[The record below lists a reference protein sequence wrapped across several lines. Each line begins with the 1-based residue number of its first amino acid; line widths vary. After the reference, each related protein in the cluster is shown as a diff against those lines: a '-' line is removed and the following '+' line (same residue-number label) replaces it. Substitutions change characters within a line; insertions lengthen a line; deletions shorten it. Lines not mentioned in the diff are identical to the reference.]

1 MASLIEVR
9 DLLALRGRLE
19 ASQISTL
26 LNTPRPLVDAMLQ
39 RLAAMGK
46 ATSVTD
52 DADSCLRGSCKECPE
67 GKKCQPV
74 WWTLC

>member
-1 MASLIEVR
+1 MATLIEVR

-19 ASQISTL
+19 AGQISQL
-26 LNTPRPLVDAMLQ
+26 LNTPRPMVDAMLD

-46 ATSVTD
+46 ATTVTD
-52 DADSCLRGSCKECPE
+52 DLSGCLHGSCKECPD

>member
-9 DLLALRGRLE
+9 NLLALRGRLE
-19 ASQISTL
+19 AGQISSL
-26 LNTPRPLVDAMLQ
+26 LNTPRPMVDAMLQ

-46 ATSVTD
+46 ATTVTG
-52 DADSCLRGSCKECPE
+52 DADNCLRGSCKNCPD